1 MVRVQNIAEYI
12 LKLQN
17 KGEHVQHNNKIIFS
31 IGTNTIKIASIK

>member
-1 MVRVQNIAEYI
+1 MVRVQNMEEYI

-17 KGEHVQHNNKIIFS
+17 EGEHVQHNKKRIFS